1 LRERPVA
8 RAVGTKGFEG
18 GGEFGRNFRGES
30 GAGQKREKQKK
41 SHQAVMPEPGVKS
54 THIAARRD
62 AGAAGTMPLNAFF
75 LRLGICGK
83 VDAAF
88 RTARDGFRRR

>member
-1 LRERPVA
+1 
-8 RAVGTKGFEG
+8 
-18 GGEFGRNFRGES
+18 
-30 GAGQKREKQKK
+30 
-41 SHQAVMPEPGVKS
+41 MPEPGVKS